1 MSTTTHHLGFG
12 RTILCGLAACVLTIM
27 LLGGI
32 VQSPAQ
38 TARLATLELT
48 QA

>member
-1 MSTTTHHLGFG
+1 MNTMTNHLGFG
-12 RTILCGLAACVLTIM
+12 RTVLCALAACVLTIM